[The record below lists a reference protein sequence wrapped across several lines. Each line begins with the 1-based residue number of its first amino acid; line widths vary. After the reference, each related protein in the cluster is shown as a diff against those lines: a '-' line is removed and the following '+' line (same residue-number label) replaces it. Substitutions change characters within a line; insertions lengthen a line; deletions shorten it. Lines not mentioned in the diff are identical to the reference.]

1 MKQARIEALRQ
12 ALKMEED
19 GKAFYKKAMEEAK
32 SKLAKEIFQS
42 LIKAE
47 DKHVKRISELY
58 RALEQTGQW
67 PDAVL
72 TRNHAETL
80 PNIFAA
86 AMANIHEKVPGTTTD
101 IDALKIAA
109 KLEDEGMK
117 YYQSKADATD
127 DPFEKKFYRLLV
139 HEEGEHF
146 VSILDTIEYLE
157 DPQGYFSQLER
168 GTLSF

>member
-1 MKQARIEALRQ
+1 MKQARMEALRE

-19 GKAFYKKAMEEAK
+19 GKAFYKKAMEKAN

-42 LIKAE
+42 LISAE
-47 DKHVKRISELY
+47 EKHVKRISELY

-86 AMANIHEKVPGTTTD
+86 AMANIQEKVPGTATD
-101 IDALKIAA
+101 IDALKMAA
-109 KLEDEGMK
+109 KLEE
-117 YYQSKADATD
+117 QSSTRQKLLAD
-127 DPFEKKFYRLLV
+127 
-139 HEEGEHF
+139 
-146 VSILDTIEYLE
+146 
-157 DPQGYFSQLER
+157 SQLMISHANL
-168 GTLSF
+168 GLNKTLRNNLNYRPD